1 MSRTDPQFNLRI
13 PEVLRDQVMA
23 AAKENGRS
31 ATAEIL
37 ARLELSFLGVASAE
51 ELIPAGKAKQM
62 SAIARQSIPATVKK
76 RIVDSVNQAVSMGH
90 ASASVDF
97 SDLNLEAIPEED
109 SSALIDAFSEMLSD
123 AGYEFEWDGPD
134 SVWIRFDAA

>member
-13 PEVLRDQVMA
+13 PEALRDQVMA
-23 AAKENGRS
+23 VAKENGRS

-37 ARLELSFLGVASAE
+37 ARLELSFLGETSAE
-51 ELIPAGKAKQM
+51 ELMPAGKAKQM
-62 SAIARQSIPATVKK
+62 STIARQSIPATVKK
-76 RIVDSVNQAVSMGH
+76 RIVESVNQAVSMGH

-97 SDLNLEAIPEED
+97 SDLSLEALPEED
-109 SSALIDAFSEMLSD
+109 AIALMDAFSEMLSN

-134 SVWIRFDAA
+134 SVWIRFDTI